1 MGLIGEEIV
10 FRLLQDLEMNV
21 CKGLSEEL
29 RTKMNAIDEK
39 KRIVPDF
46 SLGSKMIIDCKLSVG
61 AVFMKDHYGRKAQE
75 RYGWLTK
82 VRFIVIEPWK
92 NMKKRILFTLSL
104 ILLISLMILGYNNLK
119 LTKENRD
126 LKEQVEIQHRN
137 YTECVSRSIEDK
149 WLVEQ
154 FREMMAREEQGNY
167 NE

>member
-1 MGLIGEEIV
+1 
-10 FRLLQDLEMNV
+10 
-21 CKGLSEEL
+21 
-29 RTKMNAIDEK
+29 
-39 KRIVPDF
+39 
-46 SLGSKMIIDCKLSVG
+46 
-61 AVFMKDHYGRKAQE
+61 
-75 RYGWLTK
+75 
-82 VRFIVIEPWK
+82 
-92 NMKKRILFTLSL
+92 MKKRILFTLSL
-104 ILLISLMILGYNNLK
+104 ILLVSLMILGYNNLK

>member
-1 MGLIGEEIV
+1 
-10 FRLLQDLEMNV
+10 
-21 CKGLSEEL
+21 
-29 RTKMNAIDEK
+29 
-39 KRIVPDF
+39 
-46 SLGSKMIIDCKLSVG
+46 
-61 AVFMKDHYGRKAQE
+61 
-75 RYGWLTK
+75 
-82 VRFIVIEPWK
+82 
-92 NMKKRILFTLSL
+92 MKKRILFTLSL
-104 ILLISLMILGYNNLK
+104 ILLISLIILGYNNLR

>member
-1 MGLIGEEIV
+1 
-10 FRLLQDLEMNV
+10 
-21 CKGLSEEL
+21 
-29 RTKMNAIDEK
+29 
-39 KRIVPDF
+39 
-46 SLGSKMIIDCKLSVG
+46 
-61 AVFMKDHYGRKAQE
+61 
-75 RYGWLTK
+75 
-82 VRFIVIEPWK
+82 
-92 NMKKRILFTLSL
+92 MKKRILFTLSL
-104 ILLISLMILGYNNLK
+104 ILLISLIILGYNNLK

>member
-1 MGLIGEEIV
+1 
-10 FRLLQDLEMNV
+10 
-21 CKGLSEEL
+21 
-29 RTKMNAIDEK
+29 
-39 KRIVPDF
+39 
-46 SLGSKMIIDCKLSVG
+46 
-61 AVFMKDHYGRKAQE
+61 
-75 RYGWLTK
+75 
-82 VRFIVIEPWK
+82 
-92 NMKKRILFTLSL
+92 MKKGILFALSL
-104 ILLISLMILGYNNLK
+104 ILLISLIILGYNNLK

>member
-1 MGLIGEEIV
+1 
-10 FRLLQDLEMNV
+10 
-21 CKGLSEEL
+21 
-29 RTKMNAIDEK
+29 
-39 KRIVPDF
+39 
-46 SLGSKMIIDCKLSVG
+46 
-61 AVFMKDHYGRKAQE
+61 
-75 RYGWLTK
+75 
-82 VRFIVIEPWK
+82 
-92 NMKKRILFTLSL
+92 MKKRILFTLSL

-154 FREMMAREEQGNY
+154 FREMMTREEQGNY

>member
-1 MGLIGEEIV
+1 
-10 FRLLQDLEMNV
+10 
-21 CKGLSEEL
+21 
-29 RTKMNAIDEK
+29 
-39 KRIVPDF
+39 
-46 SLGSKMIIDCKLSVG
+46 
-61 AVFMKDHYGRKAQE
+61 
-75 RYGWLTK
+75 
-82 VRFIVIEPWK
+82 
-92 NMKKRILFTLSL
+92 MKKGILFTLSL
-104 ILLISLMILGYNNLK
+104 ILLISLIILGYNNLK

>member
-1 MGLIGEEIV
+1 
-10 FRLLQDLEMNV
+10 
-21 CKGLSEEL
+21 
-29 RTKMNAIDEK
+29 
-39 KRIVPDF
+39 
-46 SLGSKMIIDCKLSVG
+46 
-61 AVFMKDHYGRKAQE
+61 
-75 RYGWLTK
+75 
-82 VRFIVIEPWK
+82 
-92 NMKKRILFTLSL
+92 MKKRILFTLSL

>member
-1 MGLIGEEIV
+1 
-10 FRLLQDLEMNV
+10 
-21 CKGLSEEL
+21 
-29 RTKMNAIDEK
+29 
-39 KRIVPDF
+39 
-46 SLGSKMIIDCKLSVG
+46 
-61 AVFMKDHYGRKAQE
+61 
-75 RYGWLTK
+75 
-82 VRFIVIEPWK
+82 
-92 NMKKRILFTLSL
+92 MKKRILFTLSL

-154 FREMMAREEQGNY
+154 FREMMSREEQGNY